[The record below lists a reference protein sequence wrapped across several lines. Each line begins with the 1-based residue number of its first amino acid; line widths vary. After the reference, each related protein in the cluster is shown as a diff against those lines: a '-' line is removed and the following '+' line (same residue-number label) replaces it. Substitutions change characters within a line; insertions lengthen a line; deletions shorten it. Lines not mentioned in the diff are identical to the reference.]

1 LKITINNAV
10 HIGKKDPSKTRL
22 LKLTLSSIDEK
33 SAILRN
39 NFKLRNSA
47 INSSTRQVLYTP
59 DFIPLE
65 QKKNKELHMKLSDID
80 NFLQDNEWIDST
92 MEQLNCDNQTPYK

>member
-1 LKITINNAV
+1 M
-10 HIGKKDPSKTRL
+10 
-22 LKLTLSSIDEK
+22 
-33 SAILRN
+33 
-39 NFKLRNSA
+39 
-47 INSSTRQVLYTP
+47 LYTP

-92 MEQLNCDNQTPYK
+92 MEQLNCDNQTPYKWLTAEDYNQRKDLLQN